1 MDIFGSHIDDS
12 TVKGINGGY
21 TVQSTGGV
29 EQIAG
34 GFIGYANLA
43 RISHCTAGA
52 EDSSF
57 GLKQVTSDGTAGGF
71 AGRTSYAYLADV
83 KLDSGPANVLFAV
96 VNQLVKALYLD
107 KIQDS
112 NLLKINLGLIKVDA
126 LYDGKL
132 LHVNLLGLDISVGLS
147 KKSTDNKQET
157 DLAIITIGDSS
168 IKLPCDENGLLNDN
182 DVKSNI
188 SVSLIKANRTKI
200 TDSNV
205 YGISYGYDVYAG
217 GAGNDK
223 DGSAEDGRSGGFV
236 GFNDEGLLKNNNMYY
251 CDVVRGTKD
260 LVGPF
265 SGESSLNS
273 SYSFNTKEKVEGV
286 QNNYRIYR
294 KLDTTLDQI
303 KKNSEKLNLSHEKD
317 ASSGWDI
324 YTLGH
329 MNSVKSYDTLQNAK
343 LTDDTSSTTAE
354 LKAYESSA
362 KAVLMADT
370 KTTLNTGES
379 DTPEPSESQN
389 PCDKLIKLT
398 INKVW
403 KDLNNK
409 KRPNNITVTISRTWT
424 DAAKKEHTETVT
436 GYEDHIINGSS
447 DKSTWQEVIK
457 GFPAYM
463 TDENNE
469 IHYYTYSVTET
480 KIDGYTTTIKKS
492 DDGFT
497 FTITNKHFPGLPD
510 TGGQGRNFI
519 YLIAVLLF
527 LVYFVMRYKKCKEN
541 KKAEKL

>member
-1 MDIFGSHIDDS
+1 MDIFGSHIDDCAV
-12 TVKGINGGY
+12 TGTDDGY
-21 TVQSTGGV
+21 TVQSTNGD

-43 RISHCTAGA
+43 RMSNCTAG
-52 EDSSF
+52 DKTNQKI
-57 GLKQVTSDGTAGGF
+57 GLKQVASGGTAGGF
-71 AGRTSYAYLADV
+71 AGRTSFAYLADL
-83 KLDSGPANVLFAV
+83 KLDSGAVNVIFSL
-96 VNQLVKALYLD
+96 VNELIKALYLD

-112 NLLKINLGLIKVDA
+112 NLLKINLGIIKVDA

-147 KKSTDNKQET
+147 KKSTDNNQET
-157 DLAIITIGDSS
+157 DLAVIKIGDSS
-168 IKLPCDENGLLNDN
+168 IKLPCDEKGLLNDN
-182 DVKSNI
+182 DAKSNI
-188 SVSLIKANRTKI
+188 SISLIKANRTKI

-251 CDVVRGTKD
+251 CDVVRGTSK

-273 SYSFNTKEKVEGV
+273 SYSFNTKEKVEGE

-294 KLDTTLDQI
+294 KLDTALDQI
-303 KKNSEKLNLSHEKD
+303 KKNSEKLNLSYEKD

-329 MNSVKSYDTLQNAK
+329 MSSVKSYDTLQNAK

-379 DTPEPSESQN
+379 DTPEPSESQD
-389 PCDKLIKLT
+389 PCDENIKLT
-398 INKVW
+398 INKIW
-403 KDLNNK
+403 KDFNNLDK

-424 DAAKKEHTETVT
+424 DAAGKEQTETVS
-436 GYEDHIINGSS
+436 GYGDYIISGSS

-457 GFPAYM
+457 GLPAYTM
-463 TDENNE
+463 DENKT

-480 KIDGYTTTIKKS
+480 EINGYTTTIKSS

-497 FTITNKHFPGLPD
+497 FTIINRHFALLPD
-510 TGGQGRNFI
+510 TGGEGIMMFIIAGGLLLAFLLYTGRRRKRKQT
-519 YLIAVLLF
+519 
-527 LVYFVMRYKKCKEN
+527 M
-541 KKAEKL
+541 